1 MTNHAENREMVVSD
15 LRRELVGP
23 APAGPEIDPTA
34 EQSFDSPSE
43 SYGPWRQRG
52 SGEEILLRDG
62 PVKRYGIGVLFPFRV
77 PQEQSEIVGANDQ
90 IPEAEAPPDSVEL
103 ETIDLDTE
111 GVPPASPAEAEGED
125 LDLSLAN
132 AYQPSAFGVSF
143 LAEFPEESHL
153 VVDVTGGRYRRG
165 TIAITVGGEKK
176 QRPCWTRS
184 AVRLRAD
191 FPATALLEAKRRRLV
206 ARTTP
211 DAIEFQLVAEN
222 ADGLD
227 LRVEVFSRPREG
239 RQRLIT
245 VCLVNRTSSD
255 TPGGANE
262 CCLFQT
268 HFTTTAE
275 CPGRTKC
282 IRPYPSPRRTQDD
295 PEEASLALLY
305 RGAQTFATGHGCSA
319 NWDRDVADGSTR
331 TVSIE
336 CFPVVEVPNTTPD
349 IIRSDGSQLLV
360 SMATLAGLVDGDD
373 GRVAMEEVVDL
384 YEEWVSTR
392 RAQIAK
398 LNAQYRTAAV
408 SHLDACDRAV
418 GRMREGLAY
427 LANDSQARLAFQLAN
442 RAILLQQV
450 ITRDSPRLI
459 DYDGDEARYSF
470 TEEYRAPD
478 PLNPPSGRGAWRP
491 FQIAFLLTS
500 IRSTAEGG
508 APDRQTVELIWFP
521 TGGGKTEA
529 YLGLGA
535 FSTFLRRLRNPA
547 DAGVNALMRYTL
559 RLLTTQQ
566 FQRAA
571 GLLCAMEYLRRQ
583 ETDALGLAPFGV
595 GIWVGGDTTPN
606 TRDAAIRALGEFKKY
621 PRARNPF
628 LLTRCP
634 WCGAQF
640 RRLEMRPKSSGS
652 QSSKSRGKPDVLTPG
667 YAREVPTG
675 SISPTVAFKCPDNRC
690 DFSSGLPVWVVDE
703 DIYAFR
709 PALIIGTIDKFA
721 ILAWKPEAS
730 GLFGFDQEG
739 RRVASPPGLII
750 QDELHLISGPL
761 GSLAGLYETV
771 IDELCTDRRTEPPVR
786 AKIVSSTATIRRY
799 VEQIRALYARDDV
812 ALFPPPGLDVD
823 DSFFARYDRKTRGR
837 FYVGVHAASL
847 GSVQTEWVRTFT
859 SLLQSP
865 FPFDPEARDP
875 WWTMLVFFNSIRE
888 MGTAHTLFQSDIP
901 DYVKVIGNRAGTPR
915 EARRYPS
922 RLLELTGGLPSDE
935 IAGAISALEVA
946 CGKGPTLDV
955 CLASNVIEVG
965 IDIQRLSLMVVA
977 GQPKTTSQYIQ
988 VTGRIGRRADRPGL
1002 VVTMY
1007 SPSKPR
1013 DRSHFERFRSYHQ
1026 QLYAHVEPT
1035 SVTPFSAPAL
1045 ERAVHAVLVTYARQ
1059 TGGLSTAASPYPYP
1073 KDLVERFQ
1081 KLIMARTEI
1090 VDPAEAANVGR
1101 VFGRRSQ
1108 QWLQWERTR
1117 WSDRGSDE
1125 EIPLLRR
1132 AGEYATGEERRL
1144 SWSTP
1149 TSMRNVDAECEA
1161 VITTLYL
1168 EDEVQDA

>member
-1 MTNHAENREMVVSD
+1 MTSNIENREIIIAD

-23 APAGPEIDPTA
+23 APAGQEIDPTA
-34 EQSFDSPSE
+34 ELSFDNLSE

-52 SGEEILLRDG
+52 SGEEILLRDA
-62 PVKRYGIGVLFPFRV
+62 PVKRYGIGVLFPFKV
-77 PQEQSEIVGANDQ
+77 PQQAEMVEISEPVIE
-90 IPEAEAPPDSVEL
+90 PEAPPDTVEL

-111 GVPPASPAEAEGED
+111 SAPSDRPAEAEGED

-153 VVDVTGGRYRRG
+153 IVDVAGGRYRKS
-165 TIAITVGGEKK
+165 TLAIRVAEQRK
-176 QRPCWTRS
+176 QRPCWVRS

-191 FPATALLEAKRRRLV
+191 FPAAALLEPEPRRLV
-206 ARTTP
+206 AKTTP
-211 DAIEFQLVAEN
+211 DANAFPLVVEN
-222 ADGLD
+222 AVGLD
-227 LRVEVFSRPREG
+227 LRIEVFSRPREG
-239 RQRLIT
+239 RQRLVT
-245 VCLVNRTSSD
+245 VCLVNRTAAD
-255 TPGGANE
+255 TPGGTNE
-262 CCLFQT
+262 RCLFQT
-268 HFTTTAE
+268 HFTATVE
-275 CPGRTKC
+275 SPGGTKF
-282 IRPYPSPRRTQDD
+282 IRPYPSPKRTQDD
-295 PEEASLALLY
+295 LEEASLALLY
-305 RGAQTFATGHGCSA
+305 RGKQTFATGHGCSA
-319 NWDRDVADGSTR
+319 NWDSDVRDGSTR

-336 CFPVVEVPNTTPD
+336 CFPVVEVPDTTPD
-349 IIRSDGSQLLV
+349 IGRADGSQLQV
-360 SMATLAGLVDGDD
+360 SMATLAGLVDGND
-373 GRVAMEEVVDL
+373 GRLAMKEVVDL
-384 YEEWVSTR
+384 YEKWVSAR
-392 RAQIAK
+392 RAEVPQ
-398 LNAQYRTAAV
+398 LNAQYRTAAARHMDV
-408 SHLDACDRAV
+408 CERAV

-427 LANDSQARLAFQLAN
+427 LANDPQARLAFQLAN

-450 ITRDSPRLI
+450 VTRDSPRRI
-459 DYDGDEARYSF
+459 DFDPEEARFSF
-470 TEEYRAPD
+470 AEEYSAPD
-478 PLNPPSGRGAWRP
+478 PLNPPSGRDSWRP

-500 IRSTAEGG
+500 IRSAAEGD

-529 YLGLGA
+529 YLGLTA
-535 FSTFLRRLRNPA
+535 FAIFLRRLRDPA
-547 DAGVNALMRYTL
+547 DVGVNVLMRYTL

-583 ETDALGLAPFGV
+583 NTKGLGSATLSV
-595 GIWVGGDTTPN
+595 GIWVGTDTTPN
-606 TRDAAIRALGEFKKY
+606 TREAAIRYLNEFKKY
-621 PRARNPF
+621 PKARNPF

-640 RRLEMRPKSSGS
+640 RRLEMRARPSG
-652 QSSKSRGKPDVLTPG
+652 SKSRGKPDVLTPG
-667 YAREVPTG
+667 YAREVVSG
-675 SISPTVAFKCPDNRC
+675 SVSATVAFKCPDNRC
-690 DFSSGLPVWVVDE
+690 DFSNGLPVLVVDE
-703 DIYAFR
+703 DIYALR
-709 PALIIGTIDKFA
+709 PSLIIGTIDKFA
-721 ILAWKPEAS
+721 MLAWRPEAS
-730 GLFGFDQEG
+730 ALFGFDQEG
-739 RRVASPPGLII
+739 RRIASPPGLII

-771 IDELCTDRRTEPPVR
+771 IDELCTERRTEPPVR

-799 VEQIRALYARDDV
+799 AEQIRALYARDEV
-812 ALFPPPGLDVD
+812 ALFPPPGLDAD
-823 DSFFARYDRKTRGR
+823 ESFFASRKTPGR
-837 FYVGVHAASL
+837 SYVGVHAASL

-865 FPFDPEARDP
+865 VPFDAEARDP
-875 WWTMLVFFNSIRE
+875 WWTLLVFFNSIRE

-901 DYVKVIGNRAGTPR
+901 DYMKVIGNRAGMPR
-915 EARRYPS
+915 ETRRYPS

-935 IAGAISALEVA
+935 IANAISALEVA

-955 CLASNVIEVG
+955 CMASNIIEVG
-965 IDIQRLSLMVVA
+965 IDIQRLSLIVVA

-988 VTGRIGRRADRPGL
+988 VTGRVGRRADRPGL

-1035 SVTPFSAPAL
+1035 SVTPLSVPAL

-1059 TGGLSTAASPYPYP
+1059 TGGFSTASSPYPYP

-1081 KLIMARTEI
+1081 NLIMARTQI
-1090 VDPAEAANVGR
+1090 VDPAEAANVVR
-1101 VFGRRSQ
+1101 ILGRRTQ
-1108 QWLQWERTR
+1108 EWREWKRTR
-1117 WSDRGSDE
+1117 WSGGGSDE

-1132 AGEYATGEERRL
+1132 AGEYATAEERRL
-1144 SWSTP
+1144 SWSTQ

-1168 EDEVQDA
+1168 EGGEQDA